1 MGCKGGTERP
11 LDHIEQPTRIA
22 LNLLTALVMT
32 VSPHS
37 LHVGHSP
44 TAAHSVGT
52 SKSVFLLFILL
63 YNASLII
70 MGFET
75 MNIINVSLITFP
87 LARARV
93 RLHLISPRGRGIGL
107 GGLCS
112 IYYPLCYSNM
122 LKIVPIMPKI
132 MPQICLLCSNY
143 AHYF

>member
-44 TAAHSVGT
+44 TVAHSVGT

-63 YNASLII
+63 LNASLII

-93 RLHLISPRGRGIGL
+93 RLHLISPRGRGTRLGL
-107 GGLCS
+107 HELTRFKRSFCHYWQEPCEGLQSRSKDKC
-112 IYYPLCYSNM
+112 
-122 LKIVPIMPKI
+122 
-132 MPQICLLCSNY
+132 
-143 AHYF
+143 